1 MEDITHKINITDDN
15 IILIRENKKFKNTL
29 IFSLKNKTVA
39 SYILKENNL
48 ALDINI
54 NTKIMEYTDNKITIK
69 YEVVESNET
78 YEFQIEMEK
87 MYEH

>member
-15 IILIRENKKFKNTL
+15 IILIRENKEFKNTL

-48 ALDINI
+48 TLDINI

-78 YEFQIEMEK
+78 YEFQIETEK